1 MLKGM
6 KRRFLFAVLASLLGV
21 GAWAQGS
28 GARDSAQGLYNEPLS
43 YLPADSGIGAPSG
56 MLGIGVPSGPEGFT
70 GAFAPGTPQQLE
82 TDLVQGCGTV
92 GINDYQGQLFNNEQT
107 FDQFR
112 SQDVNSELARQLL
125 TYNYSMPQTA
135 ALFGQLNQFGADRFR
150 NFQQGCALSTQQ
162 ADARTQYVR
171 ECVQAV
177 LQNNSIDLATL
188 QPNSSTGAPEA
199 TEAELRTRRTA
210 RAYEMCTQQ
219 YTTSTRTLMAQ
230 SQQSFAESQRAAQ
243 DVNGMI
249 KPLLCPAFNN
259 TAGPAAPTTCWAN
272 LFLPQVRLCAEG
284 NPDCAGTTN
293 NGFGVRA
300 APLTASVYLDVQRVA
315 IGKAL
320 TEKTLAPFRQSLV
333 SIDNATQKLAAQS
346 AMRLLAATTGTAA
359 PNQNLQAFQG
369 GFLNCREA
377 EMTAGLKA
385 FGDALTTMMQGNRA
399 VTTNSNGA
407 GTEDVGFSN
416 SVSIIPFGTDDYT
429 PLIQR
434 IWDNPATRR
443 PDKGSDNTDL
453 NAQMAIAAGC
463 AINQDV
469 PFLDP
474 ILTANLATCG
484 ADDQNAFYTM
494 AAMDVAT
501 AATRNTLRYVAQQLN
516 AALGQLEAGGAEPI
530 SFTSGS
536 QIIPLRLTALQQQ
549 RAAVAVRTI
558 MLPSIQQQ
566 LERLDE
572 LEQRRGAFAQRVSKL
587 YNEKTGCLF
596 SR

>member
-1 MLKGM
+1 MLNGM

-56 MLGIGVPSGPEGFT
+56 MLGIGVPGGPEGFT

-112 SQDVNSELARQLL
+112 TQDVNSELARQLL

-150 NFQQGCALSTQQ
+150 NFQHGCALSTQQ

-199 TEAELRTRRTA
+199 TKAELRTRRTA
-210 RAYEMCTQQ
+210 RAYDMCTQQ
-219 YTTSTRTLMAQ
+219 YTENTRTLLAQ
-230 SQQSFAESQRAAQ
+230 SQQTFAESQRVAQ
-243 DVNGMI
+243 DINGMI

-315 IGKAL
+315 IGKAF

-346 AMRLLAATTGTAA
+346 AMRSLAATTGTAA
-359 PNQNLQAFQG
+359 TNQNLQAFQG
-369 GFLNCREA
+369 GFLNCRVA

-385 FGDALTTMMQGNRA
+385 FGDALTAMQ
-399 VTTNSNGA
+399 TSNNPNTPA
-407 GTEDVGFSN
+407 SN
-416 SVSIIPFGTDDYT
+416 ANQDNVQNLSITPFGTADYT

-434 IWDNPATRR
+434 LWNAPATTR
-443 PDKGSDNTDL
+443 PDRGNDDTDL
-453 NAQMAIAAGC
+453 NVQMAIAAGC

-474 ILTANLATCG
+474 ILTANLASCG

-536 QIIPLRLTALQQQ
+536 QVIPLRLTALQQQ

-558 MLPSIQQQ
+558 MLPSLEQQ
-566 LERLDE
+566 LARLDE
-572 LEQRRGAFAQRVSKL
+572 LERRRGAFAQRVSKL